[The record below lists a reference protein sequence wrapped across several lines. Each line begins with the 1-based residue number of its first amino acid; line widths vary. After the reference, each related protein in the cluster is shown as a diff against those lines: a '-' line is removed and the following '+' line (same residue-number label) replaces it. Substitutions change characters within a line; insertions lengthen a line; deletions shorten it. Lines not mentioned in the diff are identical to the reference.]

1 MRFYQDFQGFVN
13 ERTLT
18 SKEIIG
24 EPFEIDNLEV
34 AEFDFPMEMTLK
46 KAKESCSKLGQGWRL
61 PTGEELKFILEDN
74 KTKLSELHFKKDKY
88 YWSGTEKDG
97 RLGPLFQTIKPSF
110 SKNGKI
116 DLVTFFTSDSDDILF
131 VRAVRG

>member
-1 MRFYQDFQGFVN
+1 MRFYQDFQSFIN

-24 EPFEIDNLEV
+24 EPFEIGDLEV

-61 PTGEELKFILEDN
+61 PTGKELEFMLEDN
-74 KTKLSELHFKKDKY
+74 KTKLSELHFKKDKF
-88 YWSGTEKDG
+88 YWSGTEKEG
-97 RLGPLFQTIKPSF
+97 RLGLLFQVIKTSF
-110 SKNGKI
+110 LKSGK
-116 DLVTFFTSDSDDILF
+116 TQMTSFMSEQYEDKK
-131 VRAVRG
+131 

>member
-1 MRFYQDFQGFVN
+1 MRFYQDFQSFVN

-24 EPFEIDNLEV
+24 EPFEIGDLEV

-61 PTGEELKFILEDN
+61 PTGDELEFMLEDN
-74 KTKLSELHFKKDKY
+74 KTKLSELHFKRDKY
-88 YWSGTEKDG
+88 YWSGTEKEG
-97 RLGPLFQTIKPSF
+97 RLGLLFQTIKTSF
-110 SKNGKI
+110 LKSGKTE
-116 DLVTFFTSDSDDILF
+116 LVTYFTGDSDDIFF